1 MSENINK
8 LLQAKTRLSLR
19 EPFFSSILFRFP
31 MEATNTVPYAA
42 VTPRGRILYNPEA
55 IEKLSVEEIVFL
67 LCHEVLHI
75 AFSHSLRRGEREHYL
90 FNIASDAVINE
101 MLIELEIGKFID
113 SGVRLKGAQS
123 RTAED
128 IYDEIY
134 EKIPAAKL
142 LCDIIYSGDQNA
154 GGLKNDP
161 LAEARKIYGESVE
174 DAELRDIENCV
185 KMAVAEAITKQKMME
200 TRMGSAMGHLITLL
214 EEYVLVEKL
223 PWYEL
228 LGRFMTKFV
237 SQNETWRRPNKR
249 FSDVY
254 LPSVN
259 KEAQMGSLVIG
270 IDTSGSISD
279 EMLAAFGKHL
289 FDVIEECKPEEIFVL
304 WCDYKIQKIE
314 QHQWEDVPFKL
325 SAPGRGGTNMCEIVN
340 WVNKNTPEA
349 DACVIFTD
357 GYTPYPQTNEESVP
371 TLWVITSKN
380 TAIPE
385 HINRV
390 HFEME

>member
-1 MSENINK
+1 MSETINK

-31 MEATNTVPYAA
+31 MEATETVPYAA

-113 SGVRLKGAQS
+113 SGVRLRGAQS

-174 DAELRDIENCV
+174 DAELRDIEN
-185 KMAVAEAITKQKMME
+185 
-200 TRMGSAMGHLITLL
+200 MGHLITLL